1 VRQID
6 TERKHKN
13 KKKMMFFGW
22 RLRFEGVG
30 VALRC
35 WAACERHA
43 ARRKKALLHGIM
55 ACAAPTEECSAP
67 ATREEDVMVTLR
79 SGIRDAADELDSG
92 VRRRRNDEGDVGARE
107 MEGNGRAYLWVRNS
121 SSAAANLAS

>member
-1 VRQID
+1 
-6 TERKHKN
+6 
-13 KKKMMFFGW
+13 
-22 RLRFEGVG
+22 
-30 VALRC
+30 
-35 WAACERHA
+35 
-43 ARRKKALLHGIM
+43 
-55 ACAAPTEECSAP
+55 
-67 ATREEDVMVTLR
+67 MVTLR